1 MRGRVIVIVVFLA
14 MAATVAWAVWPRPV
28 GVETAIIETGDLLV
42 TVEEDGISRIR
53 EVFHVSV
60 PVTGRLTRVSL
71 HVGDSV
77 TAGQTL
83 ATIHPVAPGLLD
95 ARSRRVAEAAVEA
108 ALAGIAVA
116 ETGVAQ
122 AEANK
127 TFLDSE
133 LRRTATLAERGL
145 VSTQEQERAR
155 LAAETAQ
162 QAVEAARATLL
173 MHQRE
178 LESAQAALIDDD
190 GSEAGS
196 CCVEIKAPAA
206 GRVLSIFTE
215 SEQVLQAGVALMDIG
230 DPTDLDIEVDVLSTD
245 AVRIGVGASATVDN
259 WGGSPLRAEVVRVDP
274 MATTR
279 VSALGIEEQRTKVTL
294 HLLDGPETRRGL
306 GHGYRVTARIV
317 IGEAHDAVLLPLGA
331 LFRTGA
337 DWTVFVV
344 EDGVARLRTLTLG
357 QRNADHA
364 EVIEGLAQGETIIVH
379 PGDTVVDG
387 TAVAP
392 IN

>member
-1 MRGRVIVIVVFLA
+1 M
-14 MAATVAWAVWPRPV
+14 
-28 GVETAIIETGDLLV
+28 
-42 TVEEDGISRIR
+42 
-53 EVFHVSV
+53 
-60 PVTGRLTRVSL
+60 
-71 HVGDSV
+71 
-77 TAGQTL
+77 
-83 ATIHPVAPGLLD
+83 APGLLD

-145 VSTQEQERAR
+145 VSTQQQERAR

-162 QAVEAARATLL
+162 QAVEAAQATLL

-215 SEQVLQAGVALMDIG
+215 SEQVLQAGAALMDIG

-245 AVRIGVGASATVDN
+245 AVRIGVGASVTVDN

-294 HLLDGPETRRGL
+294 HLLDGKPGA
-306 GHGYRVTARIV
+306 GSATAI
-317 IGEAHDAVLLPLGA
+317 A
-331 LFRTGA
+331 
-337 DWTVFVV
+337 
-344 EDGVARLRTLTLG
+344 
-357 QRNADHA
+357 
-364 EVIEGLAQGETIIVH
+364 
-379 PGDTVVDG
+379 
-387 TAVAP
+387 
-392 IN
+392 